1 MKRFFKIALFLILA
15 FATPFLAFASE
26 KGKYADV
33 VVDYNSYELKTTK
46 YFDSS
51 IFISENNFQADME
64 SIAEPYLK
72 ARMSSNTMDTS
83 TGDYIYYETF
93 KADNQKAVIVMFHGF
108 SEFTNKFNENAYYFL
123 KSGYSVVR
131 FDHNGHGNSIR
142 KVDNLSK
149 VYTND
154 WENYLEDAHDVI
166 LAAAKPLA
174 GSDPLYLYAHSMG
187 GGIGVAYLEKYP
199 ETFTKAVLNCPMIE
213 INCGSLTEDFSQ
225 FICKFMR
232 AFGNGKGYIPGNNDY
247 EVYEDFVTGEESY
260 GPTVSKNRN
269 NYFTRYRNMHENY
282 QTNGAT
288 YAWTDECITAT
299 KKIRSKKEASKI
311 QVPVLLFQA
320 DNDVWV
326 KPKGQNILR
335 KNTDKVTLAFYPEV
349 EHEIYAS
356 HDKYLPIY
364 YEMILEWFGK

>member
-1 MKRFFKIALFLILA
+1 MKKITIILSVCASVLFLSC
-15 FATPFLAFASE
+15 AS
-26 KGKYADV
+26 KVKPDL
-33 VVDYNSYELKTTK
+33 VVDYNSYNQITAPV
-46 YFDSS
+46 FDSA
-51 IFISENNFQADME
+51 ILIQEENFQESME
-64 SIAEPYLK
+64 AVVEPYIFG
-72 ARMSSNTMDTS
+72 RMTSGTMDTA
-83 TGDYIYYETF
+83 TGDYIYYEAF
-93 KADNQKAVIVMFHGF
+93 DAENPKGLIVMFHGF

-123 KSGYSVVR
+123 KSGYDVVR

-154 WENYLEDAHDVI
+154 WENYIEDANEVI
-166 LAAAKPLA
+166 NKVAVPKAQEKNIPM
-174 GSDPLYLYAHSMG
+174 YLYAHSMG

-199 ETFTKAVLNCPMIE
+199 ETFKKAALNCPMIE
-213 INCGSLTEDFSQ
+213 INCGALTENSSQ

-232 AFGNGKGYIPGNNDY
+232 FFGNGKGYIPGNNDY

-260 GPTVSKNRN
+260 GPTVSKKRN
-269 NYFTRYRNMHENY
+269 NYYTNWRNRYVNY

-299 KKIRSKKEASKI
+299 KKIRSKKEAAKI
-311 QVPVLLFQA
+311 QIPVLLFQA
-320 DNDVWV
+320 ENDVWV

-335 KNTDKVTLAFYPEV
+335 SNTDKVTLAFYPEV

-364 YEMILEWFGK
+364 YNMILDWYEN